1 MTEKY
6 GSGRFCCKACANSRE
21 RSEETKEK
29 IRLANK
35 GKIFISTQD
44 VNNNIK
50 LKQVS
55 YSEHPK
61 ICIDCDIELSFE
73 LRKRKRCPACSNIH
87 KSASLSKSTKLAVQK
102 AGGNLNRYGVRGRC
116 HYGTYK
122 GFHCDSSYE
131 LAFVVYCLEH
141 NIDIVRNK
149 TGFKYEYNNQE
160 HFYYPDF
167 IVNNEYI
174 EIKKLLNRT
183 SSSKD

>member
-6 GSGRFCCKACANSRE
+6 GSGRFCCIACANSKKH
-21 RSEETKEK
+21 SEATKKK
-29 IRLANK
+29 ISLANK
-35 GKIFISTQD
+35 GKIYISTRD
-44 VNNNIK
+44 MNNNLK

-55 YSEHPK
+55 YYEHPK
-61 ICIDCDIELSFE
+61 KCIDCGSELPFE
-73 LRKRKRCPACSNIH
+73 LHKRKRCQMCSSIH
-87 KSASLSKSTKLAVQK
+87 KSLALSESTKLAVQK

-149 TGFKYEYNNQE
+149 TGFKYQYNNQE
-160 HFYYPDF
+160 HLYYPDF

-174 EIKKLLNRT
+174 EIKNY
-183 SSSKD
+183 